1 MNPIIHTIVI
11 GIFSYLVLII
21 ILRLSGKRTL
31 SKWNAFDFV
40 VTIAL
45 GSTLSTALTSS
56 QVSFSQS
63 VTAFVIIILLQFVIT
78 FTSVRSESI
87 KNLVKSKPSLLL
99 MDGKYCEDTI
109 RRERVVKAEICAAI
123 REKGIADVE
132 RVYAVVLETDGSF
145 SVLPQAGSSNSALE
159 GVDGPHRST

>member
-1 MNPIIHTIVI
+1 MNPIVHTIVI
-11 GIFSYLVLII
+11 GICSYLTLIV

-56 QVSFSQS
+56 QVPFTQS
-63 VTAFVIIILLQFVIT
+63 VTAFVIIILLQFIIT
-78 FTSVRSESI
+78 FTSVRSKRV
-87 KNLVKSKPSLLL
+87 KNLVKSRPSLLL
-99 MDGKYCEDTI
+99 FNGRYCEDTLQ
-109 RRERVVKAEICAAI
+109 RERVVRAEICAAI
-123 REKGIADVE
+123 REKGITDVE
-132 RVYAVVLETDGSF
+132 SVYAVVLETDGSF

-159 GVDGPHRST
+159 GIAGIPGST